1 MAAGLHSARSMAP
14 IVLTVD
20 PQEDLLA
27 TYYRLLSRRGYRVI
41 TAPTRAAGLLAVER
55 EAPRLVI
62 SDLRLPDGDG
72 LDIVRAA
79 RSRVPPALAI
89 VVSGLSAAPY
99 RRAAIA
105 AGASDFLPKPFE
117 TATLLDLIQSHVPTP
132 RHPPGSR

>member
-1 MAAGLHSARSMAP
+1 
-14 IVLTVD
+14 
-20 PQEDLLA
+20 
-27 TYYRLLSRRGYRVI
+27 
-41 TAPTRAAGLLAVER
+41 
-55 EAPRLVI
+55 VI

-89 VVSGLSAAPY
+89 VVSGWSDAPY

-117 TATLLDLIQSHVPTP
+117 TAELLDLLGAA
-132 RHPPGSR
+132 R

>member
-1 MAAGLHSARSMAP
+1 MAAALHTARLMAP
-14 IVLTVD
+14 TVLTVD

-41 TAPTRAAGLLAVER
+41 SASTRAGGLLAVER

-89 VVSGLSAAPY
+89 VVSGLSDAPY

-105 AGASDFLPKPFE
+105 AGASDFLSKPF
-117 TATLLDLIQSHVPTP
+117 ASGALLDLIQSHVPI
-132 RHPPGSR
+132 PPPAEGFR